1 MRIIMMEINERSV
14 GTCRRI
20 FDVVFSSLRHPEKSA
35 ARGVPSDSC
44 DVAGLRAQSQ
54 HNHVQYTAV
63 YFLMENVYIFYIF
76 NQLPEFTTL
85 WSIPG

>member
-1 MRIIMMEINERSV
+1 MICTRSSNV
-14 GTCRRI
+14 FDVYFICYTNFKLSDKIVDRI

-63 YFLMENVYIFYIF
+63 YFLMENV
-76 NQLPEFTTL
+76 
-85 WSIPG
+85 